1 MALSRGAKGVLVTLV
16 ILLAVGGALVGA
28 ALWSLGGEP
37 GPGDPVTIEIEEG
50 ATAGSVADL
59 LAERGIVRSALA
71 FRLKARSSELDR
83 NLQAGTYELA
93 TGMSV
98 DEAIDALLGGP
109 QAPESIRFT
118 VAEGLTV
125 EQILSRLAEQTPHE
139 VSDYRAVLDAGELT
153 LPGWAPTLEAPP
165 AGVREPFEGLLF
177 PETYEVRADAS
188 ARVVLQRMVDQLAAV
203 VASIPDDQVARASEL
218 GLDRYEVL
226 VLASLVEEEAQLAE
240 ERATIAGVIYNR
252 ILAEMPL
259 QVDATNLY
267 AANEKGRVT
276 EDLLAIDSPYN
287 TYRNLGLPPTPISA
301 PGRAAIEA
309 AFAPEQHDLRFYVK
323 ISEEGEHA
331 FAETFE
337 EHQRNVRRF
346 RELQERASESP
357 SPAS

>member
-218 GLDRYEVL
+218 GDRKSV
-226 VLASLVEEEAQLAE
+226 V
-240 ERATIAGVIYNR
+240 
-252 ILAEMPL
+252 
-259 QVDATNLY
+259 
-267 AANEKGRVT
+267 
-276 EDLLAIDSPYN
+276 
-287 TYRNLGLPPTPISA
+287 
-301 PGRAAIEA
+301 
-309 AFAPEQHDLRFYVK
+309 
-323 ISEEGEHA
+323 
-331 FAETFE
+331 
-337 EHQRNVRRF
+337 
-346 RELQERASESP
+346 
-357 SPAS
+357 